1 VPSTRHPAR
10 SLRSVG
16 RGNVLDAFIGA
27 CKATADRREVERIM
41 ATKYLF
47 VAGSIALSVASPAI
61 AADDAA
67 LLKEA
72 RQIFQPLPKYTSG
85 PGTTLAKEQVALGHL
100 LFFDPRITADGDVC
114 CATCHQP
121 ALYGTD
127 GRPTS
132 IGVKQR
138 PHPRNAPTI
147 FNAAVYSVIHWRG
160 DRNDLEDQAEQ
171 ALTGAIS
178 SGLDERDVTERLRR
192 IEGYRPL
199 FAAAFPIDLR
209 PMTVKNMANA
219 IVAYERTLLTPAPF
233 DAYLAG
239 NVDALSPAARKGLET
254 FINTGCVACHNG
266 VSVGGDMYRKFGIV
280 EDYWSATG
288 SRSIDKGR
296 VEVTK
301 NPDDLY
307 VFRVP
312 SLRNVAMTAP
322 YFHDGSVATL
332 AGAVKIMGR
341 VQLGM
346 KLGDLEINEIV
357 SFLNSLTGDLPTE
370 FVAPAVLPP
379 AAVTAPQR

>member
-1 VPSTRHPAR
+1 
-10 SLRSVG
+10 
-16 RGNVLDAFIGA
+16 
-27 CKATADRREVERIM
+27 M

-47 VAGSIALSVASPAI
+47 VAGGIALSVASPAFS
-61 AADDAA
+61 ADDGA

-72 RQIFQPLPKYTSG
+72 QQIFQPLPKYMSD
-85 PGTTLAKEQVALGHL
+85 PGTAPAKEQVALGRL
-100 LFFDPRITADGDVC
+100 LFFDPRITVDGDVS

-121 ALYGTD
+121 ALYGAD
-127 GRPTS
+127 GRPKS

-138 PHPRNAPTI
+138 LHPRNAPTV
-147 FNAAVYSVIHWRG
+147 FNAALYSAVHWRG
-160 DRNDLEDQAEQ
+160 DRKDLEDQAEQ

-178 SGLDERDVTERLRR
+178 SGLDEHDVTERLRR
-192 IEGYRPL
+192 IEGYGPL
-199 FAAAFPIDLR
+199 FAAAFPTDSR
-209 PMTVKNMANA
+209 PMTVKNMAKA

-233 DAYLAG
+233 DTYLAG
-239 NVDALSPAARKGLET
+239 NVDALSSAARKGLET
-254 FINTGCVACHNG
+254 FISTGCVACHNG

-322 YFHDGSVATL
+322 YFHDGSAATL
-332 AGAVKIMGR
+332 AEAVKVMGR

-346 KLGDLEINEIV
+346 RLGDAEINEIV
-357 SFLNSLTGDLPTE
+357 SFLNSLTGDLPTA
-370 FVAPAVLPP
+370 FAAPSALPP
-379 AAVTAPQR
+379 ASVTANQR

>member
-1 VPSTRHPAR
+1 
-10 SLRSVG
+10 
-16 RGNVLDAFIGA
+16 
-27 CKATADRREVERIM
+27 M
-41 ATKYLF
+41 ATEYLF

-67 LLKEA
+67 LLRQA
-72 RQIFQPLPKYTSG
+72 QQIFQPLPRDMSEA
-85 PGTTLAKEQVALGHL
+85 GTGLAKEQVALGRR
-100 LFFDPRITADGDVC
+100 LFFDPRITADGDVS

-127 GRPTS
+127 AKPTS

-138 PHPRNAPTI
+138 LHPRNAPTV
-147 FNAAVYSVIHWRG
+147 FNAALYSIIHWRG
-160 DRNDLEDQAEQ
+160 DRESLQDQAEQ
-171 ALTGAIS
+171 VLTGAIS
-178 SGLDERDVTERLRR
+178 SGLNERDVIDRLRR
-192 IEGYRPL
+192 IDGYAPF
-199 FAAAFPIDLR
+199 FAAAFPTDSN
-209 PMTVKNMANA
+209 PMTVKNMAKA

-239 NVDALSPAARKGLET
+239 NVDALSPVARKGLET

-266 VSVGGDMYRKFGIV
+266 AGIGGGIYRKFGIV
-280 EDYWSATG
+280 EDYCSATG

-296 VEVTK
+296 VDVTK

-332 AGAVKIMGR
+332 AEAVKVMGR

-346 KLGDLEINEIV
+346 KLGDAEISDIV

-370 FVAPAVLPP
+370 FATPAVLPP

>member
-1 VPSTRHPAR
+1 
-10 SLRSVG
+10 
-16 RGNVLDAFIGA
+16 
-27 CKATADRREVERIM
+27 M
-41 ATKYLF
+41 ATNYLF

-61 AADDAA
+61 AADDWA

-72 RQIFQPLPKYTSG
+72 QQIFQPLPKYMS
-85 PGTTLAKEQVALGHL
+85 GTTVAKEQVALGRL
-100 LFFDPRITADGDVC
+100 LFFDPRITADGDVS
-114 CATCHQP
+114 CATCHQR
-121 ALYGTD
+121 ALYGAD
-127 GRPTS
+127 GRPKS

-138 PHPRNAPTI
+138 VHPRNAPTV
-147 FNAAVYSVIHWRG
+147 FNAALYSVVHWRG
-160 DRNDLEDQAEQ
+160 DLKDLEDQAEQ

-178 SGLDERDVTERLRR
+178 SGLDEREVTERLRR
-192 IEGYRPL
+192 IEGYGPL
-199 FAAAFPIDLR
+199 FAAAFPTDSH

-219 IVAYERTLLTPAPF
+219 IVAYEQTLLTPAPL

-239 NVDALSPAARKGLET
+239 NVDAISPAARTGLET
-254 FINTGCVACHNG
+254 FIKAGCAACHHRVG
-266 VSVGGDMYRKFGIV
+266 VGGDMYRKFGII

-332 AGAVKIMGR
+332 AEAVKVMGR

-346 KLGDLEINEIV
+346 NLGDIKINEIV
-357 SFLNSLTGDLPTE
+357 SFLNSLTGDLPTA
-370 FVAPAVLPP
+370 FAAPPALPP
-379 AAVTAPQR
+379 ASVTARQR

>member
-1 VPSTRHPAR
+1 
-10 SLRSVG
+10 
-16 RGNVLDAFIGA
+16 
-27 CKATADRREVERIM
+27 M
-41 ATKYLF
+41 ATMDGRKMERTMGTTYLF

-72 RQIFQPLPKYTSG
+72 QQIFQPLPKYSD
-85 PGTTLAKEQVALGHL
+85 PETTFAKEQVALGRL
-100 LFFDPRITADGDVC
+100 LFFDPRITVDGDVS

-121 ALYGTD
+121 ALYGAD
-127 GRPTS
+127 GRPKS

-138 PHPRNAPTI
+138 LHPRNAPTI
-147 FNAAVYSVIHWRG
+147 FNAALYSAVHWRG
-160 DRNDLEDQAEQ
+160 DRKDLGDQAAQ

-178 SGLDERDVTERLRR
+178 SGLDERDVTDRLQR
-192 IEGYRPL
+192 IEGYGPL
-199 FAAAFPIDLR
+199 FAAAFPTDSR

-239 NVDALSPAARKGLET
+239 NVDALSPAARRGLET

-288 SRSIDKGR
+288 SRIIDKGR

-332 AGAVKIMGR
+332 AEAVKVMGR

-346 KLGDLEINEIV
+346 KLGDAEIGDII
-357 SFLNSLTGDLPTE
+357 SFLNSLTGDLPTA
-370 FVAPAVLPP
+370 FAAPPVLPP
-379 AAVTAPQR
+379 AAMAPQR

>member
-1 VPSTRHPAR
+1 MNHRKT
-10 SLRSVG
+10 
-16 RGNVLDAFIGA
+16 
-27 CKATADRREVERIM
+27 ERTM

-47 VAGSIALSVASPAI
+47 IAGCIALSAALPAF
-61 AADDAA
+61 AADDVA
-67 LLKEA
+67 LLRQA
-72 RQIFQPLPKYTSG
+72 QQIFQPLPKYTSD
-85 PGTTLAKEQVALGHL
+85 PGTTLAREQVALGRR
-100 LFFDPRITADGDVC
+100 LFFDPRITADGDVS

-127 GRPTS
+127 GKPTS

-138 PHPRNAPTI
+138 LHPRNAPTI
-147 FNAAVYSVIHWRG
+147 FNAALYSIIHWRG
-160 DRNDLEDQAEQ
+160 DRESLEDQAKQ

-178 SGLDERDVTERLRR
+178 SGLDERDVIDRLRR
-192 IEGYRPL
+192 IDGYAPF
-199 FAAAFPIDLR
+199 FAAAFPPESN
-209 PMTVKNMANA
+209 PMTVKNIANA

-239 NVDALSPAARKGLET
+239 NVDALSLGARKGLET

-266 VSVGGDMYRKFGIV
+266 IGIGGSVYRKFGIV
-280 EDYWSATG
+280 EDYWPATG

-296 VEVTK
+296 VDVTK

-332 AGAVKIMGR
+332 AEAVKVMGR

-346 KLGDLEINEIV
+346 KLGDAEISDIM
-357 SFLNSLTGDLPTE
+357 SFLNSLTGELPTE
-370 FVAPAVLPP
+370 FAAPPVLPP

>member
-1 VPSTRHPAR
+1 MMDHR
-10 SLRSVG
+10 
-16 RGNVLDAFIGA
+16 
-27 CKATADRREVERIM
+27 KVERTM
-41 ATKYLF
+41 TTKYLF
-47 VAGSIALSVASPAI
+47 VAGSIALLAASPAV
-61 AADDAA
+61 ATDDAA

-72 RQIFQPLPKYTSG
+72 RQIFQPLPKHVSD
-85 PGTTLAKEQVALGHL
+85 PATTLAKEQIALGRL
-100 LFFDPRITADGDVC
+100 LFFDPRITADGDVS

-127 GRPTS
+127 RRPTS

-138 PHPRNAPTI
+138 PHPRNAPTV
-147 FNAAVYSVIHWRG
+147 FNAALHSVIHWRG

-171 ALTGAIS
+171 ALTGAVS
-178 SGLDERDVTERLRR
+178 SGLDEREVTERLRR
-192 IEGYRPL
+192 IEGYGPL
-199 FAAAFPIDLR
+199 FAAAFPTDAR

-239 NVDALSPAARKGLET
+239 NVDALSLAARRGLET

-266 VSVGGDMYRKFGIV
+266 VGVGGDMYRKFGIV

-332 AGAVKIMGR
+332 TDAVKVMGR

-346 KLGDLEINEIV
+346 KLGDNEINEIV
-357 SFLNSLTGDLPTE
+357 SFLKSLTGDLPTE
-370 FVAPAVLPP
+370 FAAPPVLPP
-379 AAVTAPQR
+379 ASITARRR

>member
-1 VPSTRHPAR
+1 
-10 SLRSVG
+10 
-16 RGNVLDAFIGA
+16 
-27 CKATADRREVERIM
+27 M
-41 ATKYLF
+41 ATKYIL
-47 VAGSIALSVASPAI
+47 VASSIVLSVASPAI
-61 AADDAA
+61 AVDDEA
-67 LLKEA
+67 LLKKAQE
-72 RQIFQPLPKYTSG
+72 IFRPLPKYMSD
-85 PGTTLAKEQVALGHL
+85 PATTLAKEQIALGRL
-100 LFFDPRITADGDVC
+100 LFFDPRITADGDVS

-121 ALYGTD
+121 ALYGAD

-138 PHPRNAPTI
+138 LHPRNAPTV
-147 FNAAVYSVIHWRG
+147 FNAALYSAVHWRG
-160 DRNDLEDQAEQ
+160 DRKDLEDQAEQ
-171 ALTGAIS
+171 ALIGAIS
-178 SGLDERDVTERLRR
+178 SGLDEGGVTERLER
-192 IEGYRPL
+192 IEGYGPL
-199 FAAAFPIDLR
+199 FAAAFPTDAL

-239 NVDALSPAARKGLET
+239 NVDALSPVVRRGLET
-254 FINTGCVACHNG
+254 FINTGCVVCHNG
-266 VSVGGDMYRKFGIV
+266 VSIGGDMYRKFGIV

-332 AGAVKIMGR
+332 AEAVKVMGR

-346 KLGDLEINEIV
+346 KLGDSEINEIV

-370 FVAPAVLPP
+370 FAAPTALPP
-379 AAVTAPQR
+379 ASVTAHQR

>member
-1 VPSTRHPAR
+1 
-10 SLRSVG
+10 
-16 RGNVLDAFIGA
+16 
-27 CKATADRREVERIM
+27 M

-47 VAGSIALSVASPAI
+47 VAGSIALSVALPAI

-72 RQIFQPLPKYTSG
+72 QQIFQSLPKAMSN
-85 PGTTLAKEQVALGHL
+85 PGTELVKEQVALGRL
-100 LFFDPRITADGDVC
+100 LFFDPRITADGDVS

-138 PHPRNAPTI
+138 LHPRNAPTV
-147 FNAAVYSVIHWRG
+147 FNAALQSIVHWRG
-160 DRNDLEDQAEQ
+160 DRESLEDQAEQ
-171 ALTGAIS
+171 ALTGTIS
-178 SGLDERDVTERLRR
+178 SGLDERDVTDRLRR
-192 IEGYRPL
+192 IEGYGPL
-199 FAAAFPIDLR
+199 FAAAFPTDSR

-239 NVDALSPAARKGLET
+239 NVDSLSPAARRGLET
-254 FINTGCVACHNG
+254 FISTGCVACHNG
-266 VSVGGDMYRKFGIV
+266 VSVGGDTYRKFGIV

-288 SRSIDKGR
+288 SPSIDKGR

-307 VFRVP
+307 IFRVP

-332 AGAVKIMGR
+332 ADAVKVMGR

-346 KLGDLEINEIV
+346 KLGDKEINEIV

-370 FVAPAVLPP
+370 FAAPPVLPP
-379 AAVTAPQR
+379 AAVTASQH

>member
-1 VPSTRHPAR
+1 M
-10 SLRSVG
+10 
-16 RGNVLDAFIGA
+16 
-27 CKATADRREVERIM
+27 ATMDHRTVERTM

-47 VAGSIALSVASPAI
+47 VAGSIALLVASPAI

-67 LLKEA
+67 LLRQA
-72 RQIFQPLPKYTSG
+72 QQIFQPLPKYMSD
-85 PGTTLAKEQVALGHL
+85 PGTPLAKEQVALGRL
-100 LFFDPRITADGDVC
+100 LFFDPRITADSDVS

-121 ALYGTD
+121 ALYGAD
-127 GRPTS
+127 GRATS

-138 PHPRNAPTI
+138 LHPRNAPTV
-147 FNAAVYSVIHWRG
+147 FNAAFYAVIHWRG
-160 DRNDLEDQAEQ
+160 DRNGLEDQAEQ

-178 SGLDERDVTERLRR
+178 AGLDERDVTDRLRR
-192 IEGYRPL
+192 IEGYGPL
-199 FAAAFPIDLR
+199 FAAAFPTDSR
-209 PMTVKNMANA
+209 PMTVKNMATA

-239 NVDALSPAARKGLET
+239 NVDALSPAARRGLET
-254 FINTGCVACHNG
+254 FINTGCAMCHNG
-266 VSVGGDMYRKFGIV
+266 VSVGGDTYRKFGIV

-332 AGAVKIMGR
+332 AEAVKVMGR

-346 KLGDLEINEIV
+346 KLGEAEVSEII
-357 SFLNSLTGDLPTE
+357 SFLNSLTGDLPTA
-370 FVAPAVLPP
+370 FAAPAVLPP
-379 AAVTAPQR
+379 AATASQR

>member
-1 VPSTRHPAR
+1 MDHRKVESTM
-10 SLRSVG
+10 
-16 RGNVLDAFIGA
+16 
-27 CKATADRREVERIM
+27 T
-41 ATKYLF
+41 TQYLF
-47 VAGSIALSVASPAI
+47 VAGSIALLVASSAI

-72 RQIFQPLPKYTSG
+72 LKIFQPLPKDTSG
-85 PGTTLAKEQVALGHL
+85 PGATPAKEQVVLGRL
-100 LFFDPRITADGDVC
+100 LFFDPRITAEGDVS
-114 CATCHQP
+114 CATCHRP

-147 FNAAVYSVIHWRG
+147 FNAALYSVIHWRG

-171 ALTGAIS
+171 ALTGAVS
-178 SGLDERDVTERLRR
+178 SGLDERDVTDRLQR
-192 IEGYRPL
+192 IEGYGPL
-199 FAAAFPIDLR
+199 FAAAFPTDSH

-219 IVAYERTLLTPAPF
+219 IVAYERTLLTRAPF

-239 NVDALSPAARKGLET
+239 NVDALSPAARRGLET
-254 FINTGCVACHNG
+254 FINMGCVACHNG

-288 SRSIDKGR
+288 SRSIDRGR

-301 NPDDLY
+301 NLDDLY

-322 YFHDGSVATL
+322 YFHDGSVAML
-332 AGAVKIMGR
+332 ADAVRVMGR

-346 KLGDLEINEIV
+346 KLGDAEINEIV
-357 SFLNSLTGDLPTE
+357 SFLNSLTGDFPTE
-370 FVAPAVLPP
+370 FAAPPVLPP
-379 AAVTAPQR
+379 ASVTTHQR

>member
-1 VPSTRHPAR
+1 MT
-10 SLRSVG
+10 
-16 RGNVLDAFIGA
+16 
-27 CKATADRREVERIM
+27 
-41 ATKYLF
+41 TKYLF
-47 VAGSIALSVASPAI
+47 VAGSIALSLASPVI

-72 RQIFQPLPKYTSG
+72 QQIFQPLLKYTSD
-85 PGTTLAKEQVALGHL
+85 PGTTFAKEQVALGRA
-100 LFFDPRITADGDVC
+100 LFFDPRITADGDVS

-127 GRPTS
+127 GRPKS

-138 PHPRNAPTI
+138 LHPRNAPTVL
-147 FNAAVYSVIHWRG
+147 NAALYSVIHWRG

-171 ALTGAIS
+171 ALTGAVS
-178 SGLDERDVTERLRR
+178 SGLDERDVTDRLQR
-192 IEGYRPL
+192 IEGYAAL
-199 FAAAFPIDLR
+199 FAAAFPTDSR

-233 DAYLAG
+233 DAYLAE
-239 NVDALSPAARKGLET
+239 NVDALSPTARRGLET
-254 FINTGCVACHNG
+254 FINTGCVGCHSG
-266 VSVGGDMYRKFGIV
+266 VSIGGDIYRKFGIV

-288 SRSIDKGR
+288 SLSIDKGR
-296 VEVTK
+296 AEVTK

-332 AGAVKIMGR
+332 AEAVKVMGR
-341 VQLGM
+341 VQLGV
-346 KLGDLEINEIV
+346 KLGDAEISDII

-370 FVAPAVLPP
+370 FAAPPVLAPA
-379 AAVTAPQR
+379 AAPAPQR

>member
-1 VPSTRHPAR
+1 
-10 SLRSVG
+10 
-16 RGNVLDAFIGA
+16 
-27 CKATADRREVERIM
+27 M
-41 ATKYLF
+41 ATKHLF
-47 VAGSIALSVASPAI
+47 VAGSIALSVASVAI
-61 AADDAA
+61 AADDGAV
-67 LLKEA
+67 LKEA
-72 RQIFQPLPKYTSG
+72 QQIFQPLPKYTSG
-85 PGTTLAKEQVALGHL
+85 PGSTLAKEQVALGRL
-100 LFFDPRITADGDVC
+100 LFFDPRITADGDVS
-114 CATCHQP
+114 CASCHQP
-121 ALYGTD
+121 PLYGTD

-147 FNAAVYSVIHWRG
+147 LNAASLSIVHWRG
-160 DRNDLEDQAEQ
+160 DRASLEDQAEQ

-178 SGLDERDVTERLRR
+178 SGLNEREVTERLGR
-192 IEGYRPL
+192 IEGYGPL
-199 FAAAFPIDLR
+199 FAAAFPTDSR
-209 PMTVKNMANA
+209 PVTVKNMANA

-239 NVDALSPAARKGLET
+239 NVDALSSAARTGLET

-266 VSVGGDMYRKFGIV
+266 VSVGGDIYRKFGIV

-322 YFHDGSVATL
+322 YFHDGSVPTL
-332 AGAVKIMGR
+332 AEAVKVMAR

-346 KLGDLEINEIV
+346 KLGD
-357 SFLNSLTGDLPTE
+357 SK
-370 FVAPAVLPP
+370 PAH
-379 AAVTAPQR
+379 AV

>member
-1 VPSTRHPAR
+1 
-10 SLRSVG
+10 
-16 RGNVLDAFIGA
+16 
-27 CKATADRREVERIM
+27 M

-47 VAGSIALSVASPAI
+47 IAGSIALLAASPAF

-67 LLKEA
+67 LLRRA
-72 RQIFQPLPKYTSG
+72 QQIFQPLPKYTSD
-85 PGTTLAKEQVALGHL
+85 PGAALAKEQVALGRR
-100 LFFDPRITADGDVC
+100 LFFDPRITADGDVS

-127 GRPTS
+127 GKPTS

-138 PHPRNAPTI
+138 LHPRNAPTI
-147 FNAAVYSVIHWRG
+147 FNAALYSIIHWRG
-160 DRNDLEDQAEQ
+160 DRESLQDQAEQ

-178 SGLDERDVTERLRR
+178 SGLNEHDVIDRLRR
-192 IEGYRPL
+192 IDGYAPF
-199 FAAAFPIDLR
+199 FAVAFPTDSN
-209 PMTVKNMANA
+209 PMTVKNMAKA
-219 IVAYERTLLTPAPF
+219 IVAYERTLLTSAPF

-254 FINTGCVACHNG
+254 FTNTGCVACHNG
-266 VSVGGDMYRKFGIV
+266 VGVGGGMYRKFGIV

-301 NPDDLY
+301 DPDDLY

-312 SLRNVAMTAP
+312 SLRYVAMTAP

-332 AGAVKIMGR
+332 AEAVKVMGR
-341 VQLGM
+341 VQLGI
-346 KLGDLEINEIV
+346 KLGDAEVNEIMA
-357 SFLNSLTGDLPTE
+357 FLNSLTGNLPTE
-370 FVAPAVLPP
+370 FAAPSVLPP

>member
-1 VPSTRHPAR
+1 MDYR
-10 SLRSVG
+10 
-16 RGNVLDAFIGA
+16 
-27 CKATADRREVERIM
+27 KMERIM
-41 ATKYLF
+41 ATKYLL

-67 LLKEA
+67 LLREA
-72 RQIFQPLPKYTSG
+72 QQIFQPLPKYMSD
-85 PGTTLAKEQVALGHL
+85 PGTTLAKEQIALGRL
-100 LFFDPRITADGDVC
+100 LFFDPRITADSDVS

-138 PHPRNAPTI
+138 LHPRNAPTI
-147 FNAAVYSVIHWRG
+147 FNAALNSAIHWRG
-160 DRNDLEDQAEQ
+160 DRTGLEDQAEQ
-171 ALTGAIS
+171 ALTGAVS
-178 SGLDERDVTERLRR
+178 SGLDERDVTDRLRR
-192 IEGYRPL
+192 IEGYAPL
-199 FAAAFPIDLR
+199 FAAAFPTDSH
-209 PMTVKNMANA
+209 PMTVKNMATA

-239 NVDALSPAARKGLET
+239 NVDALSSAARRGLET
-254 FINTGCVACHNG
+254 FINTGCATCHNG
-266 VSVGGDMYRKFGIV
+266 VSVGGDTYRKFGIV

-332 AGAVKIMGR
+332 ADAVKVMGR

-346 KLGDLEINEIV
+346 KLGDTEISEIM

-370 FVAPAVLPP
+370 FIAPPALPP
-379 AAVTAPQR
+379 ASVTAHQR

>member
-1 VPSTRHPAR
+1 
-10 SLRSVG
+10 
-16 RGNVLDAFIGA
+16 
-27 CKATADRREVERIM
+27 M
-41 ATKYLF
+41 ATKYLI
-47 VAGSIALSVASPAI
+47 VAGGIALWVALPAN

-72 RQIFQPLPKYTSG
+72 QQIFQPLPKHTSD
-85 PGTTLAKEQVALGHL
+85 PGTALAKEQVALGRL
-100 LFFDPRITADGDVC
+100 LFFDPRITADGHVS

-127 GRPTS
+127 GKQTS

-138 PHPRNAPTI
+138 LHPRNAPTI
-147 FNAAVYSVIHWRG
+147 FNAALYSAIHWRG
-160 DRNDLEDQAEQ
+160 DRTGLEDQAEQ
-171 ALTGAIS
+171 ALTGAVS
-178 SGLDERDVTERLRR
+178 AGLDERDVTDRLRR
-192 IEGYRPL
+192 IEGYGPL
-199 FAAAFPIDLR
+199 FAAAFPTDSS

-239 NVDALSPAARKGLET
+239 NADALSPAARRGLET
-254 FINTGCVACHNG
+254 FIKTGCVACHNG
-266 VSVGGDMYRKFGIV
+266 VSIGGDLYRKFGIV

-307 VFRVP
+307 VFRVS

-332 AGAVKIMGR
+332 AEAVKVMGR

-346 KLGDLEINEIV
+346 QLGDAEIGDII
-357 SFLNSLTGDLPTE
+357 SFLNSLTGDLPTA
-370 FVAPAVLPP
+370 FAAPPVLSP
-379 AAVTAPQR
+379 AAMAPQL

>member
-1 VPSTRHPAR
+1 MT
-10 SLRSVG
+10 
-16 RGNVLDAFIGA
+16 
-27 CKATADRREVERIM
+27 
-41 ATKYLF
+41 TKCLF
-47 VAGSIALSVASPAI
+47 VASSIALSVASPAI

-72 RQIFQPLPKYTSG
+72 LQIFRPLPKYANG
-85 PGTTLAKEQVALGHL
+85 PGTPLVEDQVALGRL
-100 LFFDPRITADGDVC
+100 LFFDPRITADSDVS

-147 FNAAVYSVIHWRG
+147 FNAALFSIIHWRG
-160 DRNDLEDQAEQ
+160 DRSGLEDQAEQ
-171 ALTGAIS
+171 ALTGAVS
-178 SGLDERDVTERLRR
+178 SGLDERDVTDRLWR
-192 IEGYRPL
+192 IKGYGPL
-199 FAAAFPIDLR
+199 FAAAFPTDSP
-209 PMTVKNMANA
+209 PMTVKNMAKA
-219 IVAYERTLLTPAPF
+219 IVAYERTLLTPTPF

-239 NVDALSPAARKGLET
+239 NVDALSPAARSGLET

-266 VSVGGDMYRKFGIV
+266 VSVGGDTYRKFGIV
-280 EDYWSATG
+280 EDYWLATG

-296 VEVTK
+296 AEVIK

-332 AGAVKIMGR
+332 PEAVKVMGR
-341 VQLGM
+341 VQLGK
-346 KLGDLEINEIV
+346 KLRDAEISEIM
-357 SFLNSLTGDLPTE
+357 SFLSSLTGDLPTE
-370 FVAPAVLPP
+370 FTAPAVLTP
-379 AAVTAPQR
+379 AAAPQR

>member
-1 VPSTRHPAR
+1 VF
-10 SLRSVG
+10 
-16 RGNVLDAFIGA
+16 DAFIGA
-27 CKATADRREVERIM
+27 RKTTADRRKMERTM

-47 VAGSIALSVASPAI
+47 VVGSIALSAASPAI

-67 LLKEA
+67 LL
-72 RQIFQPLPKYTSG
+72 RQAQRTFQPIPKYTSD
-85 PGTTLAKEQVALGHL
+85 PGTTLAKEQVALGRL
-100 LFFDPRITADGDVC
+100 LFFDPRITADGDVS

-127 GRPTS
+127 GKPTS

-138 PHPRNAPTI
+138 PHPRNAPTV
-147 FNAAVYSVIHWRG
+147 FNTAIYSVIHWRG
-160 DRNDLEDQAEQ
+160 DRESLEDQAEQ

-178 SGLDERDVTERLRR
+178 SGLNERDVIDRLRR
-192 IEGYRPL
+192 IDGYAPF
-199 FAAAFPIDLR
+199 FAAAFPTDSN
-209 PMTVKNMANA
+209 PTTVKNMTNA

-233 DAYLAG
+233 DAYLAE
-239 NVDALSPAARKGLET
+239 NVDALSPAARTGLET
-254 FINTGCVACHNG
+254 FIKTGCAACHN
-266 VSVGGDMYRKFGIV
+266 SVGVGGGMYRKFGIV

-296 VEVTK
+296 VDVTK
-301 NPDDLY
+301 NPEDLY

-332 AGAVKIMGR
+332 VEAVKVMGR

-346 KLGDLEINEIV
+346 KLGDAELSDIV

-370 FVAPAVLPP
+370 FAAPPVVPP
-379 AAVTAPQR
+379 RL